1 MSDNISDNNKRIA
14 KNTMALIKN
23 HNLKTKTIILSN
35 ATLQVGNKGCVALCF
50 SMMYLID
57 IIMSKKQT
65 PYRLILTESNERS
78 GHHELTIGGR
88 TIAYES
94 VDNAWPISW
103 KKAHLL
109 LTNFKKNYRLYK
121 LYKDAD
127 CIMDIGQGDS
137 FADIYGNK
145 RFAKIDKVHRLAR
158 LFGKPYFFLPQTI
171 GPFQDASIR
180 KKAIKSI
187 QKAALVMTRDRQS
200 LDYVNELTNR
210 KAHVKEYID
219 VAFFLPYSKIEFYKN
234 EVHVGL
240 NISGLLW
247 NGGYTRNN
255 QFGLKADYQH
265 VIRNIISFFLSNK
278 GVRLH
283 LISHVASG
291 TRNVESDYAGLYDLW
306 REYHSEQMTL
316 APFFHS
322 PIEAKDYIAGLDFFM
337 GARMHATIAAFSA
350 GVSVLP
356 MAYSRKFNGL
366 FVDTLAY
373 YHIIDLKADEEIT
386 ILTKVKECFAQ
397 RENLKQEIDDRLAS
411 TVSEQKEKLLK
422 DLTTLLCS

>member
-1 MSDNISDNNKRIA
+1 MHS
-14 KNTMALIKN
+14 
-23 HNLKTKTIILSN
+23 KTIILSN
-35 ATLQVGNKGCVALCF
+35 ATLQNGNKGCVALCY

-57 IIMSKKQT
+57 LIMSEKHIDYKL
-65 PYRLILTESNERS
+65 YLTESNERS

-94 VDNAWPISW
+94 IDNAWPISW

-145 RFAKIDKVHRLAR
+145 RFEKIDRVHKLAR
-158 LFGKPYFFLPQTI
+158 LFKKTYIFLPQAI
-171 GPFQDASIR
+171 GPFQNPSIL
-180 KKAIKSI
+180 KKAVKSI
-187 QKAALVMTRDRQS
+187 TKASLVMVRDRQS
-200 LDYVNELTNR
+200 LDYVNELTNG
-210 KAHVKEYID
+210 KTNAKEYID
-219 VAFFLPYSKIEFYKN
+219 VAFFLPYNKIEFNKN

-247 NGGYTRNN
+247 NGGYTCDN
-255 QFGLKADYQH
+255 QFGLKADYQQ
-265 VIRNIISFFLSNK
+265 VIRNIFSYFISSK

-291 TRNVESDYAGLYDLW
+291 IRNVESDYAILYDLW
-306 REYHSEQMTL
+306 REYHSEQLTL

-322 PIEAKDYIAGLDFFM
+322 PIEAKDYISGLDFFI

-350 GVSVLP
+350 GVPVLP

-366 FVDTLAY
+366 YIDTLAY
-373 YHIIDLKADEEIT
+373 DHLADLKADNDNT
-386 ILTKVKECFAQ
+386 ILSKVEECFTQ
-397 RENLKQEIDDRLAS
+397 RESLKQKIAHQLTT
-411 TVSEQKEKLLK
+411 TVSEQKEKLLN
-422 DLTTLLCS
+422 DLTTLLCQ

>member
-1 MSDNISDNNKRIA
+1 
-14 KNTMALIKN
+14 MALIKN

-35 ATLQVGNKGCVALCF
+35 APLQNGNKGCVALCF

-57 IIMSKKQT
+57 IIMSQKRT
-65 PYRLILTESNERS
+65 PYRLILTESNES
-78 GHHELTIGGR
+78 LGHHELTISGR

-171 GPFQDASIR
+171 GPFKDTSIR

-187 QKAALVMTRDRQS
+187 QKAALVMTRDHQS

-219 VAFFLPYSKIEFYKN
+219 VAFFLPYSKIEFNKN

-283 LISHVASG
+283 LISHVVSG
-291 TRNVESDYAGLYDLW
+291 TRNVESDYAVLYDLW

-316 APFFHS
+316 APFFLS

-350 GVSVLP
+350 GVPVLP

-366 FVDTLAY
+366 YIDTLAY
-373 YHIIDLKADEEIT
+373 DHLADLKADNDNT
-386 ILTKVKECFAQ
+386 ILSKVEECFTQ
-397 RENLKQEIDDRLAS
+397 RESLKQKIAHQLTT
-411 TVSEQKEKLLK
+411 TVSEQKEKLLN
-422 DLTTLLCS
+422 DLTTLLCQ

>member
-1 MSDNISDNNKRIA
+1 MSINK
-14 KNTMALIKN
+14 KKF
-23 HNLKTKTIILSN
+23 ILAN
-35 ATLQVGNKGCVALCF
+35 VTLQTGNKGCVALCY

-57 IIMSKKQT
+57 VIMSEKNIDYQL
-65 PYRLILTESNERS
+65 YLTESNERS

-88 TIAYES
+88 NIAYES

-103 KKAHLL
+103 RKAYLL

-158 LFGKPYFFLPQTI
+158 LFRKPYFFLPQTI
-171 GPFQDASIR
+171 GPFQNPTIR
-180 KKAIKSI
+180 EKAVKSI
-187 QKAALVMTRDRQS
+187 NKAEIVMTRDRQS

-219 VAFFLPYSKIEFYKN
+219 VAFFLPYNKIEFNKN

-265 VIRNIISFFLSNK
+265 VIRNIISFFLSNE

-291 TRNVESDYAGLYDLW
+291 TRNVESDYAVLYDLW

-350 GVSVLP
+350 GVPVLP
-356 MAYSRKFNGL
+356 MVYSRKFNGL

-373 YHIIDLKADEEIT
+373 DHLADLKADDEST
-386 ILTKVKECFAQ
+386 ILTKVENCFAL
-397 RENLKQEIDDRLAS
+397 RDSLRQEIADQLAS
-411 TVSEQKEKLLK
+411 TVSEQKEKLLV
-422 DLTTLLCS
+422 DLTAQLSQ

>member
-1 MSDNISDNNKRIA
+1 MCPYITK
-14 KNTMALIKN
+14 KN
-23 HNLKTKTIILSN
+23 NLKTKTIILSN
-35 ATLQVGNKGCVALCF
+35 ATLQTGNKGCVALCY

-57 IIMSKKQT
+57 IAMSKKQT

-88 TIAYES
+88 NIAYES

-103 KKAHLL
+103 RKAYLL

-171 GPFQDASIR
+171 GPFQNPTIR
-180 KKAIKSI
+180 EKAVKSI
-187 QKAALVMTRDRQS
+187 NKAEIVMTRDRQS

-219 VAFFLPYSKIEFYKN
+219 VAFFLPYNKIEFNKS

-265 VIRNIISFFLSNK
+265 VIRNIISFFLSNE

-291 TRNVESDYAGLYDLW
+291 TRNVESDYAVLYDLW

-350 GVSVLP
+350 GVPVLP
-356 MAYSRKFNGL
+356 MVYSRKFNGL

-373 YHIIDLKADEEIT
+373 DHLADLKADDEST
-386 ILTKVKECFAQ
+386 ILTKVENCFAL
-397 RENLKQEIDDRLAS
+397 RDSLRQEIADQLAS
-411 TVSEQKEKLLK
+411 TVSEQKEKLLV
-422 DLTTLLCS
+422 DLTAQLSQ